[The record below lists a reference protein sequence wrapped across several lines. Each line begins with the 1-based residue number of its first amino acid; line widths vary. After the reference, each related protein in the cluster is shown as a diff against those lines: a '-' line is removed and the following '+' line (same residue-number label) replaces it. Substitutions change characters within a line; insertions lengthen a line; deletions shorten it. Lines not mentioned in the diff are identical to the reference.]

1 MLAEKLIE
9 GLGKSQNRHRCL
21 CPQTFCLDR
30 LPSSKIFSF
39 PFASLATCWSGS
51 LLPLHGVL

>member
-9 GLGKSQNRHRCL
+9 GWGKSQNRHRC
-21 CPQTFCLDR
+21 FCLDR